1 MFDFSDRVAVVTG
14 AAGILGGAVAKALQA
29 AGARLVLVDRAPDRL
44 PRLFPELADSPDH
57 FLATGVDLTDENAV
71 TGMVSQALERFGR
84 IDVLVNC
91 AGGYRGGSPVHE
103 TPLELWDFLLDLN
116 LRTAVVASKAVV
128 PAMLQQGHGKIVNV
142 AARSGLQGRR
152 NSAAQ
157 SASKSGVIRL
167 TECMSAE
174 LKKKGVHVN
183 CIVPSTMDTPQNR
196 QDMPNA
202 DTSRWVEPEALADAI
217 LFLASDAARA
227 VHGVALPV
235 YGTD

>member
-1 MFDFSDRVAVVTG
+1 MFDLVDRVALVTG
-14 AAGILGGAVAKALQA
+14 AAGLLGGAVAKAFQT
-29 AGARLVLVDRAPDRL
+29 AGAKLVLVDRAPDRL
-44 PRLFPELADSPDH
+44 PRLFPELVGSADH
-57 FLATGVDLTDENAV
+57 FLATGVDLTDEDAV
-71 TGMVSQALERFGR
+71 KGMVSQTLDRFGR

-91 AGGYRGGSPVHE
+91 AGGFRGGAPVHE
-103 TPLELWDFLLDLN
+103 TPLDLWDFVLNLN

-152 NSAAQ
+152 NAAAQ
-157 SASKSGVIRL
+157 SAAKSGVVRL

-174 LKKKGVHVN
+174 LKKSGIHVN
-183 CIVPSTMDTPQNR
+183 CIVPSIMDTPQNR
-196 QDMPNA
+196 EEMPNA
-202 DTSRWVEPEALADAI
+202 DTSRWVEPEALADVI

-235 YGTD
+235 YGTG